1 MLPLSRLELGARV
14 GMGKPSFSPDELGAY
29 SMP

>member
-14 GMGKPSFSPDELGAY
+14 GMGKPSFSPDELGVKR
-29 SMP
+29 

>member
-14 GMGKPSFSPDELGAY
+14 GMGKPWFSPDELGAKR
-29 SMP
+29 